1 MRIAGPIFVI
11 GFYYLMLYHTW
22 AFLTII
28 ATVLRKRVGTEFAV
42 LWTMIGIAITYNV
55 VWNHALAMIL
65 KPGSPT
71 DLIVSILKVIKSTFC
86 MSCHLS
92 CCVENRKIARA
103 VEKSAQQS

>member
-1 MRIAGPIFVI
+1 MAMRIAGPIFVI

-65 KPGSPT
+65 KPGSPK
-71 DLIVSILKVIKSTFC
+71 DLIVSISHTK
-86 MSCHLS
+86 HLLH
-92 CCVENRKIARA
+92 ELLFNLI
-103 VEKSAQQS
+103 